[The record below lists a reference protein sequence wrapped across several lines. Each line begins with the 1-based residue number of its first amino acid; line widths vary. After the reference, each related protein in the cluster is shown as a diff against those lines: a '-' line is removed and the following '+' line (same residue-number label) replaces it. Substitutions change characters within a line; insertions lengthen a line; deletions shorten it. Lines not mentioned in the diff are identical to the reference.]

1 MAIGGQY
8 GMWLVDSLDELFR
21 QEVLSRHFPGKLSLA
36 YLSSLTS
43 GKSMVA
49 RALSSKFCGIQL
61 PTR

>member
-21 QEVLSRHFPGKLSLA
+21 QEVLSRHFPGKLSLS

-49 RALSSKFCGIQL
+49 KNTKF
-61 PTR
+61 